1 MKAWLVLANLGFTI
15 ILEYSIGEIEAYAQ
29 ANHEEE
35 SKTVNASRSSAKSHK
50 SRARKTQRNR
60 PYDDNE
66 RVSAWLDL
74 PKIMP
79 TFFNKFSEN
88 EKNYVSQH
96 TEKKTKRSKTKVRTT
111 DIDRATTDIQ
121 SARQMIEIEDN
132 NEILEKL
139 QDKYTKR
146 KTHK

>member
-1 MKAWLVLANLGFTI
+1 
-15 ILEYSIGEIEAYAQ
+15 
-29 ANHEEE
+29 
-35 SKTVNASRSSAKSHK
+35 
-50 SRARKTQRNR
+50 
-60 PYDDNE
+60 
-66 RVSAWLDL
+66 
-74 PKIMP
+74 MP
-79 TFFNKFSEN
+79 TFFNKFSET

-96 TEKKTKRSKTKVRTT
+96 TEKKTKRSKTKIRTT

-146 KTHK
+146 KNHK

>member
-50 SRARKTQRNR
+50 SKSRKTHRNR

-66 RVSAWLDL
+66 RVSA
-74 PKIMP
+74 
-79 TFFNKFSEN
+79 
-88 EKNYVSQH
+88 
-96 TEKKTKRSKTKVRTT
+96 
-111 DIDRATTDIQ
+111 
-121 SARQMIEIEDN
+121 
-132 NEILEKL
+132 
-139 QDKYTKR
+139 
-146 KTHK
+146 